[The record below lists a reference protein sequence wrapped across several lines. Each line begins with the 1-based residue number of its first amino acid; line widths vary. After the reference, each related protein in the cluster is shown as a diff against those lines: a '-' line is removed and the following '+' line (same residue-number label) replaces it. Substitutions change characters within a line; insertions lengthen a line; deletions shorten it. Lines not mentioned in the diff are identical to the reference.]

1 MNPMYRVSMIVA
13 LSSFSLTACNHNL
26 LKTTNSN
33 TPTTTTP
40 NKTQTTPNKP
50 TKTVIKAK
58 TVSTPKP
65 VISAATPTN
74 SRPSPE
80 RSLKEIADEALASK
94 GQLTKEQI
102 NAILKTQSVCRA
114 IDYK

>member
-1 MNPMYRVSMIVA
+1 MNPMYRVSMIMM
-13 LSSFSLTACNHNL
+13 LSSIGLSACNHNL
-26 LKTTNSN
+26 LKTNNS
-33 TPTTTTP
+33 TTTSTTTP
-40 NKTQTTPNKP
+40 NKTQTTPSKP

-58 TVSTPKP
+58 TVITPKP
-65 VISAATPTN
+65 MISAATPTN